1 MAWRWK
7 ACLAVDCCM
16 ISNGKTKSSL
26 HEHQAKWWRDVLES
40 NFSRISVFPGCI
52 IWWRA
57 FFCFRLASSWDSW
70 LGRII
75 PTVLLALGYR
85 PPFSS
90 ELVIS
95 ACGHS
100 LLHNPVLTLNCRT
113 FKPINSRAR
122 CSLIT
127 GHFPKNFGNVQ
138 ESLFVSG
145 VEKTKGIARQDSA
158 ALNTEKIWGTITIW
172 GSELNNKQTTN
183 CKICIWKYKNV
194 LIFLIKMISMI

>member
-1 MAWRWK
+1 M
-7 ACLAVDCCM
+7 AVDCCM

-26 HEHQAKWWRDVLES
+26 HELSGKVVKRRSGVKLFKDLC
-40 NFSRISVFPGCI
+40 FPRLHHLI
-52 IWWRA
+52 KSF

-90 ELVIS
+90 DLVIS
-95 ACGHS
+95 AYGHS

-113 FKPINSRAR
+113 FKLINSRAR
-122 CSLIT
+122 CSLIK

-158 ALNTEKIWGTITIW
+158 ALNTEKIWGTITI
-172 GSELNNKQTTN
+172 
-183 CKICIWKYKNV
+183 
-194 LIFLIKMISMI
+194 